1 MDIPKASQIGPDLNR
16 NTADPQL
23 RAGALNF
30 SSVLMQAVTHIGP
43 AVGIVFCVPFIALNA
58 GITSP
63 LAYAIAFAIVLTLGV
78 SLAQLA
84 RVFPSAGGYYTY
96 VSRSIHPSAGFLTG
110 WLYFLY
116 DPPAAA
122 ANLALMSLFLERAL
136 RSGVHIE
143 IPWRISFTVLTVVIA
158 VLIYRGIAVSIHA
171 MVAFTLS
178 EMAIVVG
185 LAISCLLHPGNPGL
199 NFSSFLPHNSPG
211 AHGLF
216 LGVVFCIFA
225 FTGFESVAPLAEE
238 SVDPRRNLPRVI
250 VWSIVVMG
258 IFYLFSAWALLVGWG
273 TNSMQT
279 FAQSAENPVFVL
291 ATRLWGKA
299 WILILIAVFNS
310 ILAFAIACTN
320 ASTRVFFAMA
330 RSGTL
335 PHVLSKVH
343 PRYQTP
349 VNAIWLQTI
358 LTLGIG
364 LGLGWWMGPDQ
375 LFYFLGVAMT
385 LGMVIVYSAGN
396 LGVFSFYRQ
405 KRRHEFGWWLHAV
418 FPVISTIAMALVAY
432 ESVVPLPPAPV
443 KYAPWLVA
451 VWLLCGGALVCVL
464 GRSRH
469 GSRLLEVGDEVYGLP
484 SEKETQ
490 NETINGAGR

>member
-1 MDIPKASQIGPDLNR
+1 
-16 NTADPQL
+16 
-23 RAGALNF
+23 
-30 SSVLMQAVTHIGP
+30 
-43 AVGIVFCVPFIALNA
+43 
-58 GITSP
+58 
-63 LAYAIAFAIVLTLGV
+63 
-78 SLAQLA
+78 
-84 RVFPSAGGYYTY
+84 
-96 VSRSIHPSAGFLTG
+96 
-110 WLYFLY
+110 
-116 DPPAAA
+116 
-122 ANLALMSLFLERAL
+122 
-136 RSGVHIE
+136 
-143 IPWRISFTVLTVVIA
+143 
-158 VLIYRGIAVSIHA
+158 
-171 MVAFTLS
+171 
-178 EMAIVVG
+178 MAIVVG

-199 NFSSFLPHNSPG
+199 NFSSLLLHNSPG

-258 IFYLFSAWALLVGWG
+258 IFYLFCAWALLVGWG

-299 WILILIAVFNS
+299 WILILIAVLNS
-310 ILAFAIACTN
+310 IVAFAIACTN

-349 VNAIWLQTI
+349 INAIWLQTV

-364 LGLGWWMGPDQ
+364 LGLGWWIGPDQ

-396 LGVFSFYRQ
+396 LGVFCFYRQ
-405 KRRHEFGWWLHAV
+405 KRRHEFARCV
-418 FPVISTIAMALVAY
+418 PVDIDH
-432 ESVVPLPPAPV
+432 
-443 KYAPWLVA
+443 
-451 VWLLCGGALVCVL
+451 
-464 GRSRH
+464 RH
-469 GSRLLEVGDEVYGLP
+469 GASCL
-484 SEKETQ
+484 
-490 NETINGAGR
+490 